1 MLDGSVLGGGS
12 MTVLGGGISFTSGNV
27 GGGGGSD
34 AMCSAGIVPKTC

>member
-27 GGGGGSD
+27 VGGGSD
-34 AMCSAGIVPKTC
+34 AMCSVGIVPKTC